1 MSLFRFTQWIHEGRP
16 VQVYGDGLQSRD
28 FTYVEDIARGTIL
41 GLRPLG
47 LEVINLGS
55 DHPAGL
61 DDVISLVEKE
71 AGGPAERVYSPAHP
85 ADVPAT
91 WADISKARR
100 LLGWEPKVRLEEG
113 VARLAAWYRENQEW
127 AREIVT
133 D

>member
-1 MSLFRFTQWIHEGRP
+1 

-28 FTYVEDIARGTIL
+28 FTYVDDIARGTIL

-47 LEVINLGS
+47 FGVINLGS

-61 DDVISLVEKE
+61 GDVISLVEKE
-71 AGGPAERVYSPAHP
+71 AGRPAERVYSPAHP

-100 LLGWEPKVRLEEG
+100 LLGWEPQVQLEEG

-133 D
+133 G